1 MDEKRNI
8 NFSFL
13 DCIQQPSII
22 INRNGTIVFAN
33 NSFCQNYSFNED
45 KIKNASIEEI
55 CSNHE
60 VLFDAMAS
68 AFSIKGKIDI
78 KELSLKNNNKLIHA
92 TCVPFDSEH
101 VILYS
106 EVSDGELLIK
116 SKMLVQT
123 ILDTIPRQIVIVN
136 NNYSIIMANSEW
148 KQFVNEVLGIPGDSL
163 QHNIIELCE
172 KGGCLYDETK
182 SRFSDAIR
190 AILSGRQSLISFESK
205 IYNNENTCWFQFN
218 FFGYTLNGIKSC
230 VIMFTDI
237 TDHKAYQEIIQQQR
251 DTFQKYL
258 DISPFM
264 IVLVNPEGKITLVNN
279 KACEILGYTSEEL
292 LGKDW
297 FATCL
302 PHDVADDVKI
312 TFIELMKGNI
322 KPVEFYENPI
332 VTKSGELKLIA
343 WHNTIIRDANGTI
356 LASMSSGEDI
366 TQKKQMEI
374 ELLKSSTHLKAIV
387 KAFPDIYLI
396 IDKDGNILDY
406 QYGEGKILYAT
417 REETLGKNFHD
428 VMPMHI
434 ATLYASAVDDAISTN
449 TMQSIE
455 YTIQVGDES
464 RWREARLVPI
474 MANHVM
480 AVIRDVTQR
489 KHAELAVIESEK
501 RYRNLVQRIPAAIIE
516 MNIQGDI
523 IFINDYFEKITEFTL
538 SDLKGTHW
546 FRSMIHP
553 QEDKRKI
560 RQFIEQIQQGDVTN
574 FEIHILNK
582 QGEDAYLT
590 ITTSNIYNEVGK
602 LERIVCIATDVTPI
616 IAMRENLREMALKDE
631 LTGLYNRRGFMML
644 AEQQM
649 KINKRNE
656 LGIAIFYIDM
666 DNMKLINDTF
676 GHHEGDKALIDAASI
691 IRLCFRDADII
702 GRMGG
707 DEFAIL
713 AIGCNKHDIKMMQN
727 RLIENINEFNAK
739 HLREYQLSLSIGSIF
754 ISDSS
759 TDIGDIL
766 VRADKTMYRNK
777 LERKKQRH

>member
-22 INRNGTIVFAN
+22 INRNGAIVFAN
-33 NSFCQNYSFNED
+33 NSFCQNYSFDED

-68 AFSIKGKIDI
+68 AFSIKGKINI

-92 TCVPFDSEH
+92 TCMPVDSEH

-106 EVSDGELLIK
+106 EVSDGELLRK

-123 ILDTIPRQIVIVN
+123 ILDTIPRQIVIVDH
-136 NNYSIIMANSEW
+136 NYTIIMANNEW
-148 KQFVNEVLGIPGDSL
+148 KQFVDEVLGIPGDSL
-163 QHNIIELCE
+163 HRNIIELCE
-172 KGGCLYDETK
+172 KAGCFYDDNK

-190 AILSGRQSLISFESK
+190 AIVSGRQSLISFESK

-218 FFGYTLNGIKSC
+218 FFAYTLNGIKFC
-230 VIMFTDI
+230 VIICTDI
-237 TDHKAYQEIIQQQR
+237 TEQKTYQEIMKQQR

-258 DISPFM
+258 DISPFI
-264 IVLVNPEGKITLVNN
+264 IVLVNPEGKITLVNS

-302 PHDVADDVKI
+302 PQDVADDVKR

-343 WHNTIIRDANGTI
+343 WHNTIIHDANGTI
-356 LASMSSGEDI
+356 TASMSSGEDI

-374 ELLKSSTHLKAIV
+374 ELLKSSTNLKAIV

-406 QYGEGKILYAT
+406 QYGDEKILYAT
-417 REETLGKNFHD
+417 REETLGKNLHD
-428 VMPMHI
+428 VMPQQV
-434 ATLYASAVDDAISTN
+434 AELYDNSLHEAMSAN
-449 TMQSIE
+449 TIQSIE
-455 YTIQVGDES
+455 YTIQIGDES
-464 RWREARLVPI
+464 RWREARLVPVI
-474 MANHVM
+474 KNRVL

-489 KHAELAVIESEK
+489 KHAELALIESEK

-523 IFINDYFEKITEFTL
+523 IFINNYFEKITGFTL

-574 FEIHILNK
+574 FEMHILNK

-631 LTGLYNRRGFMML
+631 LTGLFNRRGFMML

-649 KINKRNE
+649 KINKRKE
-656 LGIAIFYIDM
+656 LGIGIFYIDM

-713 AIGCNKHDIKMMQN
+713 AIGCNKHDIEMMQN

-739 HLREYQLSLSIGSIF
+739 SLREYQLSLSIGSIF

-759 TDIGDIL
+759 ADIGDIL

>member
-13 DCIQQPSII
+13 DCIQQPCII

-60 VLFDAMAS
+60 VLFDAMVS
-68 AFSIKGKIDI
+68 AFSIKGKINI
-78 KELSLKNNNKLIHA
+78 KELSLKNNNILIHGI
-92 TCVPFDSEH
+92 CVPFDSEH

-106 EVSDGELLIK
+106 DVSDGELLRK

-123 ILDTIPRQIVIVN
+123 ILDTIPRQIVIVDH
-136 NNYSIIMANSEW
+136 NYSIIMANSEW
-148 KQFVNEVLGIPGDSL
+148 KRFVNEVLEIPGDSL
-163 QHNIIELCE
+163 HHDIIELCD

-205 IYNNENTCWFQFN
+205 IYHNENTRWFQFN
-218 FFGYTLNGIKSC
+218 FFGYTLNGIKFC
-230 VIMFTDI
+230 VIIFTDI
-237 TDHKAYQEIIQQQR
+237 TDHKVYQEIIQQQR

-264 IVLVNPEGKITLVNN
+264 IVLVNPEGKITLVNS

-297 FATCL
+297 FDTCL
-302 PHDVADDVKI
+302 PHDVAIDVKK

-343 WHNTIIRDANGTI
+343 WHNTIIYDANGTI

-374 ELLKSSTHLKAIV
+374 ELLKSSTNLKAIV
-387 KAFPDIYLI
+387 KAFPDIYVI
-396 IDKDGNILDY
+396 ADKDGYIVDY
-406 QYGEGKILYAT
+406 QYGDEKILYAT
-417 REETLGKNFHD
+417 REETLGKTFYD
-428 VMPMHI
+428 VMPTHI
-434 ATLYASAVDDAISTN
+434 ATLYASAVDDAMSTN
-449 TMQSIE
+449 TIQSIE
-455 YTIQVGDES
+455 YTIQIGDES
-464 RWREARLVPI
+464 RWREARLVPVI
-474 MANHVM
+474 KNRVL

-489 KHAELAVIESEK
+489 KNAELALIESGK

-523 IFINDYFEKITEFTL
+523 IFINDYFEKITGFTL

-560 RQFIEQIQQGDVTN
+560 RQFIEQIQQGDVSN
-574 FEIHILNK
+574 FEIHIINK
-582 QGEDAYLT
+582 EGEDTYLT
-590 ITTSNIYNEVGK
+590 ITTSNIYNKAGK

-616 IAMRENLREMALKDE
+616 IAMRENLREMAIKDE

-649 KINKRNE
+649 KINRRSE
-656 LGIAIFYIDM
+656 LGMAIFYVDM

-676 GHHEGDKALIDAASI
+676 GHHEGDKALIDAAAI
-691 IRLCFRDADII
+691 LRLCFRDSDII

-713 AIGCNKHDIKMMQN
+713 AIDCNRHDIEIMQN

-739 HLREYQLSLSIGSIF
+739 SLREYQLSLSIGSIF
-754 ISDSS
+754 IHDSS
-759 TDIGDIL
+759 GNIEDIL